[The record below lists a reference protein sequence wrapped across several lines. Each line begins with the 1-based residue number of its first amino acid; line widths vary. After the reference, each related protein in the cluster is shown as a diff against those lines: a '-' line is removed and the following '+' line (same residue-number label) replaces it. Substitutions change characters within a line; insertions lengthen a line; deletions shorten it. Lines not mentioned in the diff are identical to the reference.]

1 MPRESEDILG
11 SACQWIQRDLHF
23 AGVLFIL
30 RLLEPAARIALGAS
44 SPSDTHHPRAIRA
57 AGSRSLIYT

>member
-30 RLLEPAARIALGAS
+30 RLLEQQLVSLGEL
-44 SPSDTHHPRAIRA
+44 HLRAIRIIPERYERLVLGA
-57 AGSRSLIYT
+57 